1 MFKKISYSK
10 VKINVERSIRD
21 AMILLNKINERFL
34 IVLNKEKELLGTVT
48 DGDIRRAMLKNIDID
63 KQVTFCMNKNQ
74 FLHMK
79 MIKI

>member
-34 IVLNKEKELLGTVT
+34 IVLNKEK
-48 DGDIRRAMLKNIDID
+48 NY
-63 KQVTFCMNKNQ
+63 
-74 FLHMK
+74 
-79 MIKI
+79 